1 MIFGLDESKQRLKEL
16 GERCLKLA
24 DDLGHGGRRL
34 SKPENDLLKAA
45 YLPVLMEHLSMIKVG
60 YVTNDIEMIEHASEV
75 IHDCVKTT
83 QFKPPM
89 NKK

>member
-1 MIFGLDESKQRLKEL
+1 MIFGLDESKQRLIEM

-60 YVTNDIEMIEHASEV
+60 YVTNDIEMIDRASEV
-75 IHDCVKTT
+75 IHDCVITT
-83 QFKPPM
+83 QYKPPT